1 MGVRRCPG
9 LPAPSH
15 RYLAV
20 TPGAL
25 VWQVARLERWSLPAV
40 TGGKAYRASSR
51 HWWGRGARAL
61 GCPLASR
68 LHLKAGGLWQA
79 PHDVL
84 WVLQSSSVTQGPRGP
99 SGGSR
104 GTGRQPWPGSCHP
117 EPCDFGQLATSAP
130 RQQNGKSP

>member
-1 MGVRRCPG
+1 MSRSPCPFAQVPG
-9 LPAPSH
+9 SH
-15 RYLAV
+15 SRGPCLAGG
-20 TPGAL
+20 TFGAL
-25 VWQVARLERWSLPAV
+25 VTASCHRGERH
-40 TGGKAYRASSR
+40 TGPHPGI
-51 HWWGRGARAL
+51 GGDGVQGAL

-99 SGGSR
+99 SGGSW